1 MTWILSFF
9 SDLFY
14 VLAVAALV
22 GGVALYGISYFA
34 KLLPV
39 IATYALL
46 MQIGGVVMALG
57 GGYYVADHKGYE
69 RRVAEDKEEIER
81 LNAEARA
88 KEAEL
93 AQTLK
98 DKTAALRKATN
109 AIKQKQVT
117 IVQRIDSGELRFPSA
132 CGVSADAD
140 AGTAGGNPK
149 DGAESERQALKD
161 IAAIAADGDLAI
173 TRLNACIDQYQ
184 AVKDKVNGKQ

>member
-1 MTWILSFF
+1 MTWFLSFF

-14 VLAVAALV
+14 VIACAVMIA
-22 GGVALYGISYFA
+22 GVALYGVSYFA

-69 RRVAEDKEEIER
+69 RRVAEDKAEIER

-98 DKTAALRKATN
+98 DKTAALRKANN
-109 AIKQKQVT
+109 AIQAKKT
-117 IVQRIDSGELRFPSA
+117 DTFKRIDSGELRFPST
-132 CGVSADAD
+132 CGVQASTD
-140 AGTAGGNPK
+140 AGTAGGDTK
-149 DGAESERQALKD
+149 DGAEPERQALKD
-161 IAAIAADGDLAI
+161 IVTIAADGDLAI

-184 AVKDKVNGKQ
+184 AVKDKVNVKQ

>member
-1 MTWILSFF
+1 MTWFLTFF

-14 VLAVAALV
+14 IFALLALV
-22 GGVALYGISYFA
+22 AGVGLYGLSYFA

-46 MQIGGVVMALG
+46 MQIGGVVLALG

-69 RRVAEDKEEIER
+69 RRVAEDKAEIER

-88 KEAEL
+88 KEEEL

-98 DKTAALRKATN
+98 DKTAALRKASN
-109 AIKQKQVT
+109 AIKQKQIS
-117 IVQRIDSGELRFPSA
+117 IVQRIDSGELRFPST
-132 CGVSADAD
+132 CGVQASTD
-140 AGTAGGNPK
+140 AGSAGGDTK

-161 IAAIAADGDLAI
+161 IATIAADGDLAI

-184 AVKDKVNGKQ
+184 AVKDKVNVKQ

>member
-1 MTWILSFF
+1 MTWFFTFF

-14 VLAVAALV
+14 ILALVALV
-22 GGVALYGISYFA
+22 GGVALYGVSYLA

-46 MQIGGVVMALG
+46 MQIGGVVLALS
-57 GGYYVADHKGYE
+57 GGYYVADHRGYE
-69 RRVAEDKEEIER
+69 RRVAEDKAEIDR

-98 DKTAALRKATN
+98 DKTAALRKANN
-109 AIKQKQVT
+109 AIQAKKT
-117 IVQRIDSGELRFPSA
+117 DIVKRIDSGELRFPST
-132 CGVSADAD
+132 CGVQTSTD
-140 AGTAGGNPK
+140 AGTAGGDTK

-161 IAAIAADGDLAI
+161 IVSIAAEGDTAI
-173 TRLNACIDQYQ
+173 TKLNACIDTYN
-184 AVKDKVNGKQ
+184 AVKDKVNVKQ

>member
-1 MTWILSFF
+1 MTWFLSFF

-14 VLAVAALV
+14 VIACAVMIA
-22 GGVALYGISYFA
+22 GVALYGVSYFA

-69 RRVAEDKEEIER
+69 RRVAEDKAEIER

-98 DKTAALRKATN
+98 DKTAALRKANN
-109 AIKQKQVT
+109 AIQAKKT
-117 IVQRIDSGELRFPSA
+117 DTFKRIDSGELRFPSS
-132 CGVSADAD
+132 CGVQASTD
-140 AGTAGGNPK
+140 AGTAGGDTK
-149 DGAESERQALKD
+149 DGAEPERQALKD
-161 IAAIAADGDLAI
+161 IVTIAADGDLAI

-184 AVKDKVNGKQ
+184 AVKDKVNVKQ

>member
-1 MTWILSFF
+1 MI
-9 SDLFY
+9 
-14 VLAVAALV
+14 A
-22 GGVALYGISYFA
+22 GVALYGVSYFA

-69 RRVAEDKEEIER
+69 RRVAEDKAEIDR
-81 LNAEARA
+81 LNAEARE

-98 DKTAALRKATN
+98 DKTAALRKASN
-109 AIKQKQVT
+109 AIQAKKT
-117 IVQRIDSGELRFPSA
+117 DTFKRIDSGELRFPSS
-132 CGVSADAD
+132 CGVQASSD
-140 AGTAGGNPK
+140 AGSAGGDTK

-161 IAAIAADGDLAI
+161 IVTIAAEGDTAI
-173 TRLNACIDQYQ
+173 TRLNACIDTYN
-184 AVKDKVNGKQ
+184 AVKDKVNVKQ

>member
-1 MTWILSFF
+1 MTWFLTFF

-14 VLAVAALV
+14 VIACAAMIA
-22 GGVALYGISYFA
+22 GVALYGASYFA

-39 IATYALL
+39 VATYALL
-46 MQIGGVVMALG
+46 MQIGGVVLALG

-69 RRVAEDKEEIER
+69 RRVAEDKAEIDR

-98 DKTAALRKATN
+98 EKTAALRKASN
-109 AIKQKQVT
+109 AIQAKKT
-117 IVQRIDSGELRFPSA
+117 DTFKRIDSGEMRFPPTCS
-132 CGVSADAD
+132 VQTSPD
-140 AGTAGGNPK
+140 AGTAAGDTK

-161 IAAIAADGDLAI
+161 IVTIAAEGDTAI
-173 TRLNACIDQYQ
+173 TRLNACIDTYQ
-184 AVKDKVNGKQ
+184 SVKEKVNVKQ

>member
-1 MTWILSFF
+1 MTWFLTFF

-14 VLAVAALV
+14 ILAVLALIAGV
-22 GGVALYGISYFA
+22 GLYGLSYFA

-46 MQIGGVVMALG
+46 MQIGGVVLALG

-69 RRVAEDKEEIER
+69 RRVAEDKAEIER

-88 KEAEL
+88 KEEEL

-98 DKTAALRKATN
+98 DKTAALRKASN
-109 AIKQKQVT
+109 AIKQKQVN

-132 CGVSADAD
+132 CGVQTSSD

-184 AVKDKVNGKQ
+184 AVKEKVNVKQ

>member
-1 MTWILSFF
+1 MTWFLTFF

-14 VLAVAALV
+14 IFALLALV
-22 GGVALYGISYFA
+22 AGVGLYGLSYFA

-46 MQIGGVVMALG
+46 MQIGGVVLALG

-69 RRVAEDKEEIER
+69 RRVAEDKAEIER

-88 KEAEL
+88 KEEEL

-98 DKTAALRKATN
+98 DKTAALRKASN
-109 AIKQKQVT
+109 AIKQKQIS
-117 IVQRIDSGELRFPSA
+117 IVQRIDSGELHIPNS
-132 CGVSADAD
+132 CGLQASSD
-140 AGTAGGNPK
+140 AGAAGGNPK

-173 TRLNACIDQYQ
+173 TRLNACIDTYN
-184 AVKDKVNGKQ
+184 AVKDKVNVKQ

>member
-1 MTWILSFF
+1 MTWFLSFF

-14 VLAVAALV
+14 VIACAVMIA
-22 GGVALYGISYFA
+22 GVALYGVSYFA

-69 RRVAEDKEEIER
+69 RRVAEDKAEIER

-98 DKTAALRKATN
+98 DKTAALRKANN
-109 AIKQKQVT
+109 AIQAKKT
-117 IVQRIDSGELRFPSA
+117 DTFKRIDSGELRFPSTCSVQA
-132 CGVSADAD
+132 SSD
-140 AGTAGGNPK
+140 AGTAGGDTK

-161 IAAIAADGDLAI
+161 IATIAADGDLAI

-184 AVKDKVNGKQ
+184 AVKDKVNVKQ

>member
-1 MTWILSFF
+1 MTWFFTFF

-14 VLAVAALV
+14 VIACAAMIA
-22 GGVALYGISYFA
+22 GVVLYGVSYFA

-69 RRVAEDKEEIER
+69 RRVAEDKAEIDR
-81 LNAEARA
+81 LNAEARE

-98 DKTAALRKATN
+98 DKTAALRKASN
-109 AIKQKQVT
+109 AIQAKKT
-117 IVQRIDSGELRFPSA
+117 DTFKRIDSGELRFPST
-132 CGVSADAD
+132 CGVQTSSD
-140 AGTAGGNPK
+140 AGSAGGDTK

-161 IAAIAADGDLAI
+161 IATIAADGDLAI

-184 AVKDKVNGKQ
+184 AVKDKVNVKQ

>member
-1 MTWILSFF
+1 MTWFLTFF

-14 VLAVAALV
+14 IFALLALV
-22 GGVALYGISYFA
+22 AGVGLYGLSYFA

-46 MQIGGVVMALG
+46 MQIGGVVLALG

-69 RRVAEDKEEIER
+69 RRVAEDKAEIER

-88 KEAEL
+88 KEEEL

-98 DKTAALRKATN
+98 NKTAALRKASN
-109 AIKQKQVT
+109 AIKQKQIS

-132 CGVSADAD
+132 CGVQASSD
-140 AGTAGGNPK
+140 AGTAAGDTK

-161 IAAIAADGDLAI
+161 IVTIAAEGDTAI
-173 TRLNACIDQYQ
+173 TRLNACIDTYN
-184 AVKDKVNGKQ
+184 AVKDKVNVKQ

>member
-1 MTWILSFF
+1 MTWFFTFF

-14 VLAVAALV
+14 ILALLALV
-22 GGVALYGISYFA
+22 AGVGLYGLSYFA

-46 MQIGGVVMALG
+46 MQIGGVVLALG

-69 RRVAEDKEEIER
+69 RRVAEDKAEIER

-88 KEAEL
+88 KEEEL

-98 DKTAALRKATN
+98 DKTAALRKASN
-109 AIKQKQVT
+109 AIKQKQIN
-117 IVQRIDSGELRFPSA
+117 IVQRIDSGELRFPSS
-132 CGVSADAD
+132 CGVQASSD

-161 IAAIAADGDLAI
+161 IAAIAADGDLAV

-184 AVKDKVNGKQ
+184 AVKEKVNVKQ

>member
-1 MTWILSFF
+1 MTWFLTFF

-14 VLAVAALV
+14 IFALLALV
-22 GGVALYGISYFA
+22 AGVGLYGLSYFA

-46 MQIGGVVMALG
+46 MQIGGVVLALG

-69 RRVAEDKEEIER
+69 RRVAEDKAEIER

-88 KEAEL
+88 KEEEL

-98 DKTAALRKATN
+98 DKTAALRKASN
-109 AIKQKQVT
+109 AIKQKQIS

-132 CGVSADAD
+132 CGVQTSSD
-140 AGTAGGNPK
+140 AGTAAGDTK

-184 AVKDKVNGKQ
+184 AVKEKVNVKQ

>member
-1 MTWILSFF
+1 MTWFLTFF

-14 VLAVAALV
+14 ILALLALV
-22 GGVALYGISYFA
+22 AGVGLYGLSYFA

-46 MQIGGVVMALG
+46 MQIGGVVLALG

-69 RRVAEDKEEIER
+69 RRVAEDKAEIER

-88 KEAEL
+88 KEEEL

-98 DKTAALRKATN
+98 DKTAALRKASN
-109 AIKQKQVT
+109 AIKQKQIS
-117 IVQRIDSGELRFPSA
+117 IVQRIDSGELRFPSS
-132 CGVSADAD
+132 CGVQASSD

-184 AVKDKVNGKQ
+184 AVKDKVNVKQ

>member
-1 MTWILSFF
+1 MTWFLTFF

-14 VLAVAALV
+14 ILALLALV
-22 GGVALYGISYFA
+22 AGVGLYGLSYFA

-46 MQIGGVVMALG
+46 MQIGGVVLALG

-69 RRVAEDKEEIER
+69 RRVAEDKAEIER

-88 KEAEL
+88 KEEEL

-98 DKTAALRKATN
+98 DKTAALRKASN
-109 AIKQKQVT
+109 AIKQKQIS
-117 IVQRIDSGELRFPSA
+117 IVQRIDSGELRFPSS
-132 CGVSADAD
+132 CGVQASSD

-161 IAAIAADGDLAI
+161 IAAIAADGDLAV

-184 AVKDKVNGKQ
+184 AVKDKVNVKQ

>member
-1 MTWILSFF
+1 MTWFLTFF

-14 VLAVAALV
+14 VIACAAMIA
-22 GGVALYGISYFA
+22 GVALYGVSYFA

-69 RRVAEDKEEIER
+69 RRVAEDKAEIER

-98 DKTAALRKATN
+98 DKTAALRKANN
-109 AIKQKQVT
+109 AIQAKKT
-117 IVQRIDSGELRFPSA
+117 DTFKRIDSGELRFPST
-132 CGVSADAD
+132 CGVQAGTD
-140 AGTAGGNPK
+140 AGTAGGNPTN
-149 DGAESERQALKD
+149 ESDTERQALKD

-173 TRLNACIDQYQ
+173 TRLNACIDTYN
-184 AVKDKVNGKQ
+184 AVKDKVNVKQ

>member
-69 RRVAEDKEEIER
+69 RRVAEDKEEIDR

-88 KEAEL
+88 KEVEL
-93 AQTLK
+93 KKSL
-98 DKTAALRKATN
+98 DIKTAALRKATN

-132 CGVSADAD
+132 CGVSAGAD

-161 IAAIAADGDLAI
+161 IAAIAADGDLAV

>member
-1 MTWILSFF
+1 MTWFLTFF

-14 VLAVAALV
+14 IFALLALV
-22 GGVALYGISYFA
+22 AGVGLYGLSYFA

-46 MQIGGVVMALG
+46 MQIGGVVLALG

-69 RRVAEDKEEIER
+69 RRVAEDKAEIER

-98 DKTAALRKATN
+98 DKTAALRKANN
-109 AIKQKQVT
+109 AIQAKKT
-117 IVQRIDSGELRFPSA
+117 DTFKRIDSGELRFPST
-132 CGVSADAD
+132 CGVQTSTD
-140 AGTAGGNPK
+140 AGTAGGDTK
-149 DGAESERQALKD
+149 DGTESERQALKD
-161 IAAIAADGDLAI
+161 IVSIAAEGDTAI
-173 TRLNACIDQYQ
+173 TKLNACIDTYN
-184 AVKDKVNGKQ
+184 AVKDKVNVKQ

>member
-1 MTWILSFF
+1 MTWFLTFF

-14 VLAVAALV
+14 ILALLALV
-22 GGVALYGISYFA
+22 AGVGLYGLSYFA

-46 MQIGGVVMALG
+46 MQIGGVVLALG

-69 RRVAEDKEEIER
+69 RRVAEDKAEIER

-88 KEAEL
+88 KEEEL

-98 DKTAALRKATN
+98 DKTAALRKASN
-109 AIKQKQVT
+109 AIKQKQIN
-117 IVQRIDSGELRFPSA
+117 IVQRIDSGELRFPSS
-132 CGVSADAD
+132 CGLQASSD
-140 AGTAGGNPK
+140 AGTAGGNTK

-173 TRLNACIDQYQ
+173 TRLNACIDTFN
-184 AVKDKVNGKQ
+184 AVKEKVNVKQ

>member
-1 MTWILSFF
+1 MTWFLTFF

-14 VLAVAALV
+14 IFALLALV
-22 GGVALYGISYFA
+22 AGVGLYGLSYFA

-46 MQIGGVVMALG
+46 MQIGGVVLALG

-69 RRVAEDKEEIER
+69 RRVAEDKAEIER

-88 KEAEL
+88 KEEEL

-98 DKTAALRKATN
+98 DKTAALRKASN
-109 AIKQKQVT
+109 AIKQKQIS
-117 IVQRIDSGELRFPSA
+117 IVQRIDSGELRFPSTCSVQA
-132 CGVSADAD
+132 STD
-140 AGTAGGNPK
+140 AGTAGGDTK

-161 IAAIAADGDLAI
+161 IATIAADGDLAI

-184 AVKDKVNGKQ
+184 AVKDKVNVKQ